1 MNNDEN
7 EFDYEDYFFTKY
19 SSDIIDLFSDIKE
32 ISDGFCINMF
42 NSRYQ
47 NQFGSCDL
55 QELLFDKIILI
66 DEIIDYEDNTDNN
79 LHETEYEENNM

>member
-55 QELLFDKIILI
+55 QEFLFDKIILI

>member
-1 MNNDEN
+1 MNDKN

-19 SSDIIDLFSDIKE
+19 SSDIIDLFSEIKE
-32 ISDGFCINMF
+32 ISNGFCINMF

-55 QELLFDKIILI
+55 QEFLFDKIILI
-66 DEIIDYEDNTDNN
+66 DEIIDTENIDNN
-79 LHETEYEENNM
+79 LHETEYEENNI

>member
-1 MNNDEN
+1 MNDKN

-19 SSDIIDLFSDIKE
+19 SSDIIDLFSEIKE
-32 ISDGFCINMF
+32 ISNGFCINMF

-55 QELLFDKIILI
+55 QEFLFDKIILI
-66 DEIIDYEDNTDNN
+66 DEITDNADNSDNN
-79 LHETEYEENNM
+79 LHETEYIENNM

>member
-1 MNNDEN
+1 MNDKN

-19 SSDIIDLFSDIKE
+19 SSDIIDLFSEIKE
-32 ISDGFCINMF
+32 ISNGFCINMF

-55 QELLFDKIILI
+55 QEFLFDKIILI
-66 DEIIDYEDNTDNN
+66 DEITDNTDNSDNN
-79 LHETEYEENNM
+79 LHETEYIENNM

>member
-1 MNNDEN
+1 MNNDEI

-55 QELLFDKIILI
+55 IEFLFDKIILI

>member
-1 MNNDEN
+1 MNNIEN

-19 SSDIIDLFSDIKE
+19 SSDIIDIFSDIKE

-55 QELLFDKIILI
+55 QEFLFDKIILI